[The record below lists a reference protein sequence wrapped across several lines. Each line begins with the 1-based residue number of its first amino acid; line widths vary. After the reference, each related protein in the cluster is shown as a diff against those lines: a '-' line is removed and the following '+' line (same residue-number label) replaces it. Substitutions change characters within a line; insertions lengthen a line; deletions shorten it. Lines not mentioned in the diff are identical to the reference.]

1 MSEAP
6 SPETDARSRETLAR
20 QSAAPVRALEPGA
33 LCTDPPSPFSAL
45 SLPPVRF
52 RSLYPDGM
60 AAGRRRVHSA
70 AGESGL
76 PGGVA
81 GGRPRLAS
89 PPRSVTKWAVTRT
102 LN

>member
-6 SPETDARSRETLAR
+6 SPETDARSQETLAR
-20 QSAAPVRALEPGA
+20 QSAALVRALEPGA
-33 LCTDPPSPFSAL
+33 LRTDPPSPFSAP

-52 RSLYPDGM
+52 RSLDSDGM
-60 AAGRRRVHSA
+60 AAERRRVHSA

-81 GGRPRLAS
+81 GGRPRSAS